1 MQEDNQD
8 LETQVEEVEET
19 QTTEQP
25 EVVDDESLDT
35 RDIVEREVKKLEEE
49 KPETEQEEVKP
60 EVVEAV
66 RKEFSSWKKEAQEE
80 LAKLPDNVRSMISER
95 ESQFHKGLEQY
106 KGEAQFARAINKAIA
121 PHAEYMQS
129 LGIKPDLAFAT
140 LIDTERKLRTG
151 DPQTKVSLFQ
161 QLAHDYG
168 IDLEQIAQLP
178 FDAQAH
184 QLKQQNEWL
193 QSRLQESQGFQQSQE
208 DQQIQQNIDEFAQTH
223 EFFEDVQATMADLLD
238 RGFAEDLD
246 DAYVKAIRLNDN
258 VFASYQAKQQ
268 DAHRQQNNLK
278 ANQAA
283 KAAKAAAVSVRG
295 APTGVTRGVTPAT
308 TEDAVREAMKQHGLL

>member
-1 MQEDNQD
+1 MPEENKD
-8 LETQVEEVEET
+8 LETQVEED
-19 QTTEQP
+19 QTTEDTSAV
-25 EVVDDESLDT
+25 EEESLET
-35 RDIVEREVKKLEEE
+35 RDIIEREVKKLEEE
-49 KPETEQEEVKP
+49 SDQEEKEPAP
-60 EVVEAV
+60 EVVEKV
-66 RKEFSSWKKEAQEE
+66 RNEFSSWKKEAQEE
-80 LAKLPDNVRSMISER
+80 LAKLPDTVRSMISER

-129 LGIKPDLAFAT
+129 LNIRPELAFAT

-151 DPQTKVSLFQ
+151 DIETKVSLFQ

-178 FDAQAH
+178 FDAHAH

-193 QSRLQESQGFQQSQE
+193 QNRLQETQGFQQSQE
-208 DQQIQQNIDEFAQTH
+208 DERIQQDIDEFAQTH
-223 EFFEDVQATMADLLD
+223 EFFNDVQATMADLLD
-238 RGFAEDLD
+238 RGFAQDLD

-258 VFASYQAKQQ
+258 VFESYQAKQQ
-268 DAHRQQNNLK
+268 DSYRQQNNLK

-295 APTGVTRGVTPAT
+295 APTGVTRNVTPAT
-308 TEDAVREAMKQHGLL
+308 TEDAVREAMKLHGLI